1 MENKNGFFKIFS
13 NGILKEN
20 PVLRLMLGICPTL
33 AVTTALTNGIGMGI
47 AATFVLIC
55 SNIVVSLLRKVIP
68 SQVRLPAFII
78 IIATFVTVVQMFVK
92 AYFPALNQ
100 SLGIYLPLITA
111 NCIILG
117 RAEIFASKNSVFAS
131 ALDGLG
137 SGIGFTLVL
146 VLISAVREL
155 LGAGTLAGFQILPAS
170 LPPLTIM
177 LLPAGGFF
185 VFACVM
191 ALAIFIET
199 KMGRKPDE
207 AIACEACPSHEE
219 CAVNGGNEA

>member
-1 MENKNGFFKIFS
+1 MEKKNGFFHFFT

-33 AVTTALTNGIGMGI
+33 AVTTALTNGIGMGV
-47 AATFVLIC
+47 AATFVLVC
-55 SNIVVSLLRKVIP
+55 SNVVISLLRKVIP

-92 AYFPALNQ
+92 AYFPALNE
-100 SLGIYLPLITA
+100 SLGIYLPLITV

-117 RAEIFASKNSVFAS
+117 RAEMFASKHGVAAS

-137 SGIGFTLVL
+137 SGIGFTIVL

-155 LGAGTLAGFQILPAS
+155 LGAGTLAGFQILPS
-170 LPPLTIM
+170 SVPPLTIM

-191 ALAIFIET
+191 ALAVFIET
-199 KMGRKPDE
+199 KMGKKPTE
-207 AIACEACPSHEE
+207 TIGCQSCPSHDE
-219 CAVNGGNEA
+219 CTANGGK